1 MKNESGGVKID
12 KFIGLK
18 SEIYSLISYDGKEIN
33 KANGLNLKLR
43 HKEYVD
49 VLSGKKFVRQN
60 EKNTK

>member
-12 KFIGLK
+12 EFIGLK

>member
-1 MKNESGGVKID
+1 MENESGGVKID
-12 KFIGLK
+12 EFIGLK